1 MSAGERSDDV
11 GASLA
16 LPGVTA
22 QHLVGLLETLRA
34 LPSTPRPVA
43 DDAASLIQRVEAEL
57 PWHRDRQRC
66 DRITLDQPTMIA
78 IAELL
83 GLFAAMP
90 STPPMVAEQAERQA
104 SLLWRE
110 LDA

>member
-11 GASLA
+11 DASLA
-16 LPGVTA
+16 LPVVTA

-43 DDAASLIQRVEAEL
+43 DDATSLIRRVEAEL
-57 PWHRDRQRC
+57 PWYRDRQRY
-66 DRITLDQPTMIA
+66 DRITLDHPTITA

-90 STPPMVAEQAERQA
+90 STPPMVAEQAGHQA
-104 SLLWRE
+104 ALLWRE
-110 LDA
+110 LDP